1 MKEQMAFEKNVFDK
15 TSRTDSRCPPLP
27 GAAFSHAPPHLLH
40 LDTSVPA
47 SLTHPQAIPFSS
59 ELLFPSFPAVLFSLP
74 LVTPPSPPSQSPLP
88 PTSGTPECLP
98 VAEASCAWGWS
109 KALPMAG
116 DWSTLTWVCFWLTP
130 QNGAAR
136 CRARHG
142 GGGGGTPSSLM
153 AVSLVGVFP
162 RHLVLPT
169 GLWKGRKETGGE
181 EQSLERGRKSRA
193 EVTRTASPLHLQV
206 RLHFSG
212 A

>member
-1 MKEQMAFEKNVFDK
+1 MAD
-15 TSRTDSRCPPLP
+15 
-27 GAAFSHAPPHLLH
+27 
-40 LDTSVPA
+40 A
-47 SLTHPQAIPFSS
+47 S
-59 ELLFPSFPAVLFSLP
+59 E
-74 LVTPPSPPSQSPLP
+74 
-88 PTSGTPECLP
+88 
-98 VAEASCAWGWS
+98 WGSKVRS
-109 KALPMAG
+109 KAWRG
-116 DWSTLTWVCFWLTP
+116 
-130 QNGAAR
+130 R
-136 CRARHG
+136 
-142 GGGGGTPSSLM
+142 GGTPSSLM

>member
-1 MKEQMAFEKNVFDK
+1 MH
-15 TSRTDSRCPPLP
+15 PLTCSIWTP
-27 GAAFSHAPPHLLH
+27 LSP
-40 LDTSVPA
+40 PA
-47 SLTHPQAIPFSS
+47 SHTHRPFPFLQSCFFLPSQLFSS
-59 ELLFPSFPAVLFSLP
+59 PYL
-74 LVTPPSPPSQSPLP
+74 PPSPPSQSPLS

-130 QNGAAR
+130 QSGAAR